1 MRAGCRL
8 LFQHTRKLGA
18 APLIHFGT
26 LLLLGLS
33 EGDSGKLVF
42 LASCLRLLSSH
53 IPNKA
58 KPGRLNVWAP
68 FCAKMLLE
76 KTGIGTYPL
85 SRPSRLAFKYNNTR
99 PALLSACGVACAWLA
114 LPLQGNAKLPGIM
127 AVGYIAAFSE
137 TLALAVIVSKGVAPL
152 KDVSDVVATIDY
164 DSCVLTSRCTG
175 AHKLVHLNFPF
186 VK

>member
-1 MRAGCRL
+1 
-8 LFQHTRKLGA
+8 
-18 APLIHFGT
+18 
-26 LLLLGLS
+26 
-33 EGDSGKLVF
+33 
-42 LASCLRLLSSH
+42 
-53 IPNKA
+53 
-58 KPGRLNVWAP
+58 
-68 FCAKMLLE
+68 
-76 KTGIGTYPL
+76 
-85 SRPSRLAFKYNNTR
+85 
-99 PALLSACGVACAWLA
+99 
-114 LPLQGNAKLPGIM
+114 M